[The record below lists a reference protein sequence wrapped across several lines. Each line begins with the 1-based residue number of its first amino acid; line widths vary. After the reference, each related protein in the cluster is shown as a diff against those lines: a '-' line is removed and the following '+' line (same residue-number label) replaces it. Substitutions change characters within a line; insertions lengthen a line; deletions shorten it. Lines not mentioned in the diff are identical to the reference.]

1 MKNNL
6 EVALHARERGN
17 EGASLKIYETLEIT
31 AWGLLLNL
39 IARARG
45 RCTLMPQATRATFF
59 R

>member
-6 EVALHARERGN
+6 KIALRACERGN

-31 AWGLLLNL
+31 TWALLLNL
-39 IARARG
+39 IARLHE